1 MSTSGQLALAGRP
14 FRTILRYNKRY
25 WKAYLLGSVLAM
37 LFSLFSLAMPLVMQ
51 IVVDDFTNETM
62 TRPKLW
68 GYFSALIV
76 LAGVV
81 GILRYFERMI
91 MIRASRKFEYDLR
104 NDYFQKI
111 QTLSQDFFHRT
122 QTGEIIARATND
134 LNYVRALIGPGVMGT
149 VDMLRLPF
157 TMAFMIY
164 LSGHLTL
171 VSLIPL
177 PFVSLMVYGFVMA
190 MHHQSKRVQ
199 DQFGVVSSR
208 AQENL
213 AGARVVQAY
222 GIADRELREFSR
234 ESRTYMRENFKLSMI
249 MSFAWPIIN
258 LMVGATILV
267 VLWRGGNMVIAETE
281 VSRLTWNG
289 GLIHETV
296 VFSLGDL
303 TAFLW
308 CMLLLAWPLA
318 DFGWVLTLY
327 QRGAVSMNRI
337 SDYLTLTPTIRD
349 TDATDHSVSGIEGRI
364 RFDDVSF
371 SYDGREALGGIDFH
385 VEPGHTLAIVGPT
398 GSGKSTIVSLLTRE
412 YDPTKGSVLIDE
424 MDARRI
430 PLRVLRGAI
439 GHVPQDTFLFSD
451 TIRENMTLGRS
462 GASDADV
469 AEAADV
475 AQLSDTIQSLPDG
488 YQTLLGERGVNLS
501 GGQKQRLA
509 IARAIVRDPEILILD
524 DALSSVDTH
533 TEEEILQR
541 LKEVMANRTSVIIS
555 HRVSTVRH
563 ADQIIVMEQGRIVE
577 RGTHA
582 ELTARG
588 GLYAEMYERQLLEDA
603 LEDEA

>member
-1 MSTSGQLALAGRP
+1 MSTSGQVALAGRP
-14 FRTILRYNKRY
+14 FRTILRYNIRY
-25 WKAYLLGSVLAM
+25 WRAYLLGSVLAV
-37 LFSLFSLAMPLVMQ
+37 LFSLLSLAMPLVMQ
-51 IVVDDFTNETM
+51 IVVDDFTSESM

-76 LAGVV
+76 LAVVV

-104 NDYFQKI
+104 NDYFDKI
-111 QTLSQDFFHRT
+111 QTLSREFFHRT

-134 LNYVRALIGPGVMGT
+134 LNYVRALIGPGIMGT

-157 TMAFMIY
+157 TLVFMVY

-177 PFVSLMVYGFVMA
+177 PFVSLMVYAFVMA
-190 MHHQSKRVQ
+190 MHRQSKRVQ

-222 GIADRELREFSR
+222 GIADRELRDFSR
-234 ESRTYMRENFKLSMI
+234 ESRRYMRENIKLSMI
-249 MSFAWPIIN
+249 TSFAWPIIN

-267 VLWRGGNMVIAETE
+267 VLWQGGTMVIRESQ
-281 VSRLTWNG
+281 VSRLIWDG
-289 GLIHETV
+289 GLVSRTV

-337 SDYLTLTPTIRD
+337 AEHLTLTPSIRD
-349 TDATDHSVSGIEGRI
+349 TDETDMTIERVEGRI
-364 RFDDVSF
+364 RFEGVSF
-371 SYDGREALGGIDFH
+371 AYDTRNALDKVDFH
-385 VEPGHTLAIVGPT
+385 IEPGHTLAIVGPT

-412 YDPTKGSVLIDE
+412 YDPTEGRVLIDE
-424 MDARRI
+424 HDVRRI

-451 TIRENMTLGRS
+451 TIRENMTLGRP
-462 GASDADV
+462 GASDTEV
-469 AEAADV
+469 AHAADV
-475 AQLSDTIQSLPDG
+475 AQLHDTICALPNG
-488 YQTLLGERGVNLS
+488 YETLLGERGVNLS

-509 IARAIVRDPEILILD
+509 IARAVVRDPEILILD

-533 TEEEILQR
+533 TEEEILRR
-541 LKEVMANRTSVIIS
+541 LKRVMVNRTSVIIS

-563 ADQIIVMEQGRIVE
+563 ADQIIVMDQGRIVE
-577 RGTHA
+577 RGTHEQLVA
-582 ELTARG
+582 QR

-603 LEDEA
+603 LEEDV